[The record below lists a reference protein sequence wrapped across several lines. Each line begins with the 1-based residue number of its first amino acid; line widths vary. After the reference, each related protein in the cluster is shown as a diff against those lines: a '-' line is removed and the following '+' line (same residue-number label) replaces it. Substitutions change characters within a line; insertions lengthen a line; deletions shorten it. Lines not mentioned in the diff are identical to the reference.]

1 MRKRLYLVLHSPFE
15 CDCPEHIER
24 FSGKAEAGVL
34 LIQDGV
40 YYAVNPERREA
51 LHQRNLKVYALDL
64 CLNARGFGDF
74 RDDDV
79 EIVDSQR
86 AVELLMDEY
95 DGVIRM

>member
-40 YYAVNPERREA
+40 YYAVN
-51 LHQRNLKVYALDL
+51 HQRRKALLERNLQVYALDV
-64 CLNARGFGDF
+64 CLAARGYGDF
-74 RDDDV
+74 SAKGV
-79 EIVDSQR
+79 EVVDSGR
-86 AVELLMDEY
+86 AVDLVMDEY

>member
-24 FSGKAEAGVL
+24 FSGKADAGVL

-40 YYAVNPERREA
+40 YYAVNPESRQA
-51 LHQRNLKVYALDL
+51 LHKRNLKVYALNL
-64 CLNARGFGDF
+64 CLDARGFGDF
-74 RDDDV
+74 QHEGV
-79 EIVDSQR
+79 EVVDSQR
-86 AVELLMDEY
+86 AVELVMDEY

>member
-24 FSGKAEAGVL
+24 FSGNADAGVL

-40 YYAVNPERREA
+40 YYAVNPERRKA
-51 LHQRNLKVYALDL
+51 LLKRNLKVYALDV
-64 CLNARGFGDF
+64 CLTARGFGDF
-74 RDDDV
+74 HHKDV
-79 EIVDSQR
+79 EVVDSGT
-86 AVELLMDEY
+86 AVDLVMDEY

>member
-24 FSGKAEAGVL
+24 FSGNAEAGVL

-40 YYAVNPERREA
+40 YYAVNHERKEA
-51 LHQRNLKVYALDL
+51 LLNRNLKVYALDL
-64 CLNARGFGDF
+64 CLDARGYGDLK
-74 RDDDV
+74 DDRV
-79 EIVDSQR
+79 EIVNSER
-86 AVELLMDEY
+86 AVELIMDEH